1 MVVISVSVAC
11 FDLCCVAEVGEL
23 RVSLLVDVV
32 DVAGVAVGL
41 AAWEQ
46 KVDIVLWR
54 DFGGRPVAFALPGSV
69 VSDVFS
75 MWPSA
80 VEGWRLFVV
89 VGGCFSCPVA
99 VDSGAR
105 FVPLASLRS
114 CCVWVSSCWSD
125 SISIRWVARA
135 ES

>member
-1 MVVISVSVAC
+1 MAVVSVSVVC

-41 AAWEQ
+41 AACEQ
-46 KVDIVLWR
+46 KVDMVLWR
-54 DFGGRPVAFALPGSV
+54 DLGGRPGAFALPGSV

-75 MWPSA
+75 MWPGA
-80 VEGWRLFVV
+80 KGGWGLVVV

-99 VDSGAR
+99 VDSGAC

-114 CCVWVSSCWSD
+114 CCVWASSCWSD